1 MDDEKL
7 LDISWAAILK
17 IAFAIFFFYLLYQV
31 KEILILIIFAFIIS
45 LLFNPAINFLERKKV
60 PRILSALFV
69 YLLVFGL
76 ISLFFYLIVNSFVLE
91 IQKFLEFLPQYFE
104 KISPTLREL
113 GFQTFENFETL
124 ITELAK
130 NLGKMGTHLF
140 NALFVIFGGISSA
153 IFVLVLAIFFS
164 LEEAGFGEIF
174 SLFFPKKY
182 EESILEIWEDCQK
195 KISGWFGTRII
206 ACGVVGLLSYF
217 AFFLFDVKYSFTLAF
232 LAGILNFIPILG
244 PIFTGAII
252 LLLISF
258 DSLNKAILSLI
269 AFILIQQIE
278 GNILTPILTKRF
290 LSLSPS
296 LVLISLVIGGKLAGI
311 LGAILAVPLTGILF
325 EFLKGFFAKKREE
338 EAVVL

>member
-1 MDDEKL
+1 MNSEKI
-7 LDISWAAILK
+7 LDISWTAILK
-17 IAFAIFFFYLLYQV
+17 IALATFFFYLLYQV

-45 LLFNPAINFLERKKV
+45 LLFNPAINFLDRKKV
-60 PRILSALFV
+60 PRILSTLFV
-69 YLLVFGL
+69 YFSVFGL
-76 ISLFFYLIVNSFVLE
+76 ISLFFYLIVNSFVSE

-124 ITELAK
+124 ITELVK
-130 NLGKMGTHLF
+130 NLGKMGTHIF

-153 IFVLVLAIFFS
+153 IFILAVAIFFS
-164 LEEAGFGEIF
+164 LEETGFGRTF

-182 EESILEIWEDCQK
+182 EDSILEIWENCQK

-206 ACGVVGLLSYF
+206 ACLFVGLLSYF
-217 AFFLFDVKYSFTLAF
+217 AFFLFDVKYSFSLAF

-244 PIFTGAII
+244 PVFTGVII
-252 LLLISF
+252 LLLVSF
-258 DSLNKAILSLI
+258 DSLTKAILSLI

-278 GNILTPILTKRF
+278 GNILTPILTKKF

-311 LGAILAVPLTGILF
+311 LGAILAVPLAGILF
-325 EFLKGFFAKKREE
+325 EFLKDFLARKREE